1 MGKSLK
7 IISRVNL
14 ILKKSLDASHNA
26 PNIRDSD
33 LVDLLKSMVDLFE
46 RLKNE
51 DFDNYVHITLS
62 YIFKAGDVKDE
73 DGFRKVIRS
82 NLSND
87 DKEIVMILLI
97 TDY

>member
-1 MGKSLK
+1 M
-7 IISRVNL
+7 
-14 ILKKSLDASHNA
+14 
-26 PNIRDSD
+26 
-33 LVDLLKSMVDLFE
+33 VDLLE

-97 TDY
+97 TALHVCHWQFHHFMLI